1 MDKNVVDYSY
11 LLDEFGEDKIQGRC
25 NWLKELISS
34 FIEQNDLTNYVCVSD
49 SILFH
54 VIIDYFADVQRL
66 KKFQHIKTT
75 NHIKVFSYISY
86 WVLRHKPI
94 QIRSEIDENN
104 VFINEKFVSEL
115 IRSFLFDNP
124 DNVSIL
130 KQDEDSINNFLDTML
145 YFFKYRHVT
154 PQFIELML
162 ISFNAGRGYQHSVD
176 YQN

>member
-25 NWLKELISS
+25 NW
-34 FIEQNDLTNYVCVSD
+34 
-49 SILFH
+49 
-54 VIIDYFADVQRL
+54 
-66 KKFQHIKTT
+66 
-75 NHIKVFSYISY
+75 
-86 WVLRHKPI
+86 
-94 QIRSEIDENN
+94 
-104 VFINEKFVSEL
+104 
-115 IRSFLFDNP
+115 
-124 DNVSIL
+124 
-130 KQDEDSINNFLDTML
+130 L